1 MHRTNKETWTHF
13 LEQTPGLII
22 MTREDAVQLAELL
35 MDSAQIMHHLVPFL
49 NPSSESESTA
59 IKGINERVED
69 LIQVHANL
77 KKALEN

>member
-1 MHRTNKETWTHF
+1 MKRTNKETWARF

-22 MTREDAVQLAELL
+22 MTREDAIQLAELL
-35 MDSAQIMHHLVPFL
+35 MDSAQIMHHMVPFL
-49 NPSSESESTA
+49 NPSAESTA

-69 LIQVHANL
+69 LIQIHANL